1 MGKQQD
7 IVKGDL
13 MKVILKLSIPV
24 IMTNLIQQLYN
35 LADVYFVGRGDKRE
49 TKENSMQLLLLAGM
63 AGSVIALLGFVFSG
77 NILKLLR
84 VEGLLFQESSRY
96 IKWVL
101 LATPATF
108 ITLCHSAIRKAE
120 GNTLKPMIVN
130 LIPVIVNVILNPF
143 FIFYLNMGIT
153 GAGIA
158 TAIARFGV
166 AAYGLGNRI
175 HSIFFMVAQG
185 INATLSAI
193 VGQNYGVGNYKRIR
207 KAFNLS
213 MKLSVGRN
221 VLE

>member
-35 LADVYFVGRGDKRE
+35 LADVYFVGRLGGTQLAAITFAWPLVFLIISLGAGMSIAGISMVSQSIGRGDKRE

-120 GNTLKPMIVN
+120 GNTLKPMTVN
-130 LIPVIVNVILNPF
+130 LISVIANVMLNPLF
-143 FIFYLNMGIT
+143 MFYLNMGIT

-158 TAIARFGV
+158 TAIARLVWQPMDWGTE
-166 AAYGLGNRI
+166 YILY
-175 HSIFFMVAQG
+175 S
-185 INATLSAI
+185 LW
-193 VGQNYGVGNYKRIR
+193 
-207 KAFNLS
+207 
-213 MKLSVGRN
+213 
-221 VLE
+221 